1 MTAALAPTAHWSP
14 ASADTGWQAT
24 ATHRAAITTAAAAM
38 SWTDQPHRLP
48 HLQKPPIRVLTVAIF
63 FGRLEQLHAAAVEH
77 VEIDGQDRTLIGLA
91 DDRNRYYLL
100 DLDDVAVYVLHKS
113 RDAR

>member
-1 MTAALAPTAHWSP
+1 MTAALAPASHWSP

-24 ATHRAAITTAAAAM
+24 ATHRDAIRAAADRM
-38 SWTDQPHRLP
+38 IWTDQPYRLP
-48 HLQKPPIRVLTVAIF
+48 HLQRPPVRVLTVAIF
-63 FGRLEQLHAAAVEH
+63 FGRLDQLHAAAVEH
-77 VEIDGQDRTLIGLA
+77 VEIDGDERTLIGLA

-100 DLDDVAVYVLHKS
+100 EVGDVAVYVLHES